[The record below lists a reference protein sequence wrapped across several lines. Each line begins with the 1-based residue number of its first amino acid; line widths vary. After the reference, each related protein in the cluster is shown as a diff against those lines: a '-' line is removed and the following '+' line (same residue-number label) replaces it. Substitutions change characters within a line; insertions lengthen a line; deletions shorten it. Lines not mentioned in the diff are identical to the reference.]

1 MNALT
6 RDIMKWLKIDVE
18 LALDVQY
25 KMMETGISFGSNS
38 TRELKQCAK
47 ECLDLIK

>member
-6 RDIMKWLKIDVE
+6 KDIMKWLNIDIE

-25 KMMETGISFGSNS
+25 KMMETGISFGNSS

>member
-6 RDIMKWLKIDVE
+6 RDIMKWLKIDIE

-25 KMMETGISFGSNS
+25 KMMETSISFGSSS

-47 ECLDLIK
+47 ECMDLIK

>member
-6 RDIMKWLKIDVE
+6 RDIMKWLNISLE

>member
-6 RDIMKWLKIDVE
+6 RDIMKWLNIDVE
-18 LALDVQY
+18 LAIAVQY
-25 KMMETGISFGSNS
+25 KMMETGISFGSSS

-47 ECLDLIK
+47 ECLDLVK